1 MKLSGSVVN
10 ADNVFPTTELR
21 KAIRHLSIDFVFA
34 FIAQAQATD
43 RTTVATLLREA
54 HAIKPIADQIGNC
67 FASKYNSLS
76 ALDPFGYTAYR

>member
-1 MKLSGSVVN
+1 MVK

-21 KAIRHLSIDFVFA
+21 KAIRHLSINFVFA
-34 FIAQAQATD
+34 FIAQAEATD
-43 RTTVATLLREA
+43 GTIVATLLREA